1 MANLHPWP
9 RTENTIDFIQHIRV
23 APEVIWRE
31 LTTEEGLTRWLGL
44 TSASMPLEEGAPFH
58 LTWEARGKVSGEK
71 FLRFTGTVRKVIPN
85 RLLAL
90 DWILPFGGDVTHLSL
105 QIQPSFSMFGVD
117 VGPECDLWLI
127 HSGFPTQGVG
137 FFEFDGHSRHWRQGV
152 GDLAAHLEERPGKP
166 TPYALAGLQFVGGAP
181 DLGLLVYDVIQ
192 GSPAEQAGI
201 RPNDIIRSVE
211 GMALHSLDD
220 FHDWIDERKPGES
233 GEFELADRT
242 VKVTVE
248 SVEDARNRLLI
259 KQGDQWTLRR

>member
-23 APEVIWRE
+23 APEVIWSE
-31 LTTEEGLTRWLGL
+31 LSTEEGLTRWLGL

-58 LTWEARGKVSGEK
+58 LTWEARGKVSGER
-71 FLRFTGTVRKVIPN
+71 FLSFTGTVRKVIPN

-90 DWILPFGGDVTHLSL
+90 DWVLPFGKDTTHLSL
-105 QIQPSFSMFGVD
+105 QIQPSFAMFGVD

-127 HSGFPTQGVG
+127 HSGFPAHGVG

-181 DLGLLVYDVIQ
+181 DQGLLVYDVIQ

-201 RPNDIIRSVE
+201 RPGDLIRSVE
-211 GMALHSLDD
+211 GMALASLDD

-248 SVEDARNRLLI
+248 SVEDARKRLLVR
-259 KQGDQWTLRR
+259 QGDQWTPRR